1 MRSRYL
7 IVFCFFALAIMSG
20 KAQTV
25 NLSDSLRHV
34 FKQKKSPSFKFE
46 TRNSFITGNTAKVY
60 GIKLGVSFGKR
71 FSVGL
76 GYNFIGTELREE
88 YVLPDKSIVEADI
101 RMNYIAPYAEYSFY
115 QKGPWEVSVPIQMG
129 VGKSFLCYEQAG
141 EHIVTN
147 RNSVVIYEPGMT
159 FEYKI
164 LKLIGVG
171 AGFGYRIMLR
181 NNRAIDQQFTSPVYA
196 LRLRLIFDELHGR
209 YKRHFSP
216 EKPISD

>member
-1 MRSRYL
+1 VIEANLERQRWL
-7 IVFCFFALAIMSG
+7 PRELPADRVWVNVPDQQLVLFRDDRPVFVTRVVVGDTTDRKQSPEFHTIIESTLFNPPWIIP
-20 KAQTV
+20 
-25 NLSDSLRHV
+25 SD
-34 FKQKKSPSFKFE
+34 
-46 TRNSFITGNTAKVY
+46 
-60 GIKLGVSFGKR
+60 
-71 FSVGL
+71 
-76 GYNFIGTELREE
+76 
-88 YVLPDKSIVEADI
+88 IVEADI

-129 VGKSFLCYEQAG
+129 VGKSFLCYKQAG

-181 NNRAIDQQFTSPVYA
+181 NNRTIDQQFTSPVYA